1 MISLFLKFKFES
13 FNCQNKKCSE
23 CGEYILLEHIFLKLF
38 TIQKVEKEFIQFI
51 FLFVICN
58 LFNSIFISLFI
69 TIPFIIDI
77 IDIIYFEKSYNSF
90 IRYNKY
96 IFKYYYL

>member
-1 MISLFLKFKFES
+1 MFRVWRIYTFEEHMI
-13 FNCQNKKCSE
+13 
-23 CGEYILLEHIFLKLF
+23 LKLF

-69 TIPFIIDI
+69 TIPFFI

-96 IFKYYYL
+96 VFKYYYL

>member
-1 MISLFLKFKFES
+1 MFRVWRIYTFE
-13 FNCQNKKCSE
+13 
-23 CGEYILLEHIFLKLF
+23 EHIFLKLF

-69 TIPFIIDI
+69 TIPFFI

-96 IFKYYYL
+96 VFKYYYL

>member
-1 MISLFLKFKFES
+1 MFRVWRIYTFEEHMI
-13 FNCQNKKCSE
+13 
-23 CGEYILLEHIFLKLF
+23 LKLF

-69 TIPFIIDI
+69 TIPFFI

-90 IRYNKY
+90 IQYNKY
-96 IFKYYYL
+96 VFKYYYL